1 MSGLIRRSFTSRRL
15 AAFLAL
21 ATLAC
26 SSGLQE
32 PAIGP
37 VQSIRITPDSMD
49 LPLGTAARL
58 EAFPLDSTG
67 AFHPTD
73 DVTWLSSDPAIASV
87 NDTGGVSG
95 LAAGTVI
102 ISAVAGGIEGIS
114 RVRVGPA
121 PVIALATDSVTFD
134 AVAGQGSP
142 QPQSMAITNA
152 GGLTLSGLTVGAID
166 YGTGPASWLTAQL
179 DTTVAPATL
188 ALQAVTGTITQAG
201 SYLALVPL
209 IAPGAPNSPLTL
221 RVVLEMVPGP
231 PATYQ
236 MTIAAGNNQV
246 VTAGSNA
253 PVRPAVVI
261 TDGFSNPIAGL
272 PVTFLVVAGGG
283 SITGASVMTDVAG
296 RAEVGSWKLEANG
309 SVPADGKYVN
319 QLQASA
325 PSAGAVTFAG
335 LAYFSYTAN
344 VHPLWA
350 LHSCAGCHGN
360 ANLGQLRL
368 NGTAAETYTNE
379 LFDVPTLCA
388 AGALRQ
394 VSRGGGISAENAS
407 LLMAKLDNTAPAA
420 CPTPMPTSG
429 VLIPAAARD
438 TIRAWIRAG
447 APLDQLP

>member
-1 MSGLIRRSFTSRRL
+1 MIKPISRL
-15 AAFLAL
+15 AATIVAI
-21 ATLAC
+21 AMLAC
-26 SSGLQE
+26 DSGLQE
-32 PAIGP
+32 PVVGP
-37 VQSIRITPDSMD
+37 VERVRVTPDSMD

-58 EAFPLDSTG
+58 
-67 AFHPTD
+67 
-73 DVTWLSSDPAIASV
+73 
-87 NDTGGVSG
+87 
-95 LAAGTVI
+95 
-102 ISAVAGGIEGIS
+102 
-114 RVRVGPA
+114 
-121 PVIALATDSVTFD
+121 D

-142 QPQSMAITNA
+142 QPQSVAITNA
-152 GGLTLSGLTVGAID
+152 GGLSLSGLTIGAID
-166 YGTGPASWLTAQL
+166 YGTGPASWLTAAL

-188 ALQAVTGTITQAG
+188 TLQAVTGTITQAG
-201 SYLALVPL
+201 SYLALVPI
-209 IAPGAPNSPLTL
+209 IAAGATNSPDTL

-236 MTIAAGNNQV
+236 MNIVAGNNLV
-246 VTAGSNA
+246 VTAGSNV

-261 TDGFSNPIAGL
+261 TDNFSNPIAGL

-283 SITGASVMTDVAG
+283 NITGASVMTDAAG
-296 RAEVGSWKLEANG
+296 RAEVGSWTLEANG

-350 LHSCAGCHGN
+350 LHGCAGCHGN
-360 ANLGQLRL
+360 ANLGQFRL
-368 NGTAAETYTNE
+368 NGTAVETYTNE
-379 LFDVPTLCA
+379 LFNVPTLCA

-394 VSRGGGISAENAS
+394 VSPGGGIAAENAS
-407 LLMAKLDNTAPAA
+407 VLIAKLDNTAPAA